1 MHGTHNFMEEAFC
14 VVFDALG
21 IMGNDIENGLSQL
34 KSVSEGS

>member
-21 IMGNDIENGLSQL
+21 MMATTS
-34 KSVSEGS
+34 KTVCPS